1 MLEEEAIQD
10 WLLQVVFELLE
21 QLTLEAVEA
30 VEIVAVLQDLV
41 SGG

>member
-1 MLEEEAIQD
+1 VLEEEAIQA
-10 WLLQVVFELLE
+10 WLFKVLLELLE